1 MVAGS
6 LIHQTSRVTVD
17 LNTTD
22 TLQWGPEQTL
32 FSTFEYLTN
41 EELLTYGVDTD
52 DRRFLMMGLRQVGN
66 TERIVLDNW
75 LVEMS
80 NSP

>member
-1 MVAGS
+1 M
-6 LIHQTSRVTVD
+6 
-17 LNTTD
+17 
-22 TLQWGPEQTL
+22 L